1 MSTEELIGTSKRIYY
16 YLLRQNKP
24 VTARQIQRDLNI
36 SSISVVNYHLK
47 KLLEKGLVE
56 ETENGYIVKKIVDK
70 NLVRVKSLI
79 LPKSAFFASFFI
91 TSLIISTFFLYQNSK
106 IQQIYMILVILIAS
120 IYFLYDTIK
129 KWRDLKNT
137 LNLNNLKNSE

>member
-79 LPKSAFFASFFI
+79 LPKSAFFAS
-91 TSLIISTFFLYQNSK
+91 
-106 IQQIYMILVILIAS
+106 
-120 IYFLYDTIK
+120 
-129 KWRDLKNT
+129 
-137 LNLNNLKNSE
+137 